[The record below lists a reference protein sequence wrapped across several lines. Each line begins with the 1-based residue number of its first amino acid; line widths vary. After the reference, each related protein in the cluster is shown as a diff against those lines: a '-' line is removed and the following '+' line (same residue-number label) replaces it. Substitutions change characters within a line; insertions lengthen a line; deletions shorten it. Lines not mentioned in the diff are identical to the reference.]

1 VLREFPCS
9 QRDDSVPIGPP
20 NVYERGSREEQRRTS
35 GVASLKRVYQ
45 NMETT
50 GAGYKAPAVSLAV

>member
-1 VLREFPCS
+1 M
-9 QRDDSVPIGPP
+9 GPP

>member
-1 VLREFPCS
+1 M
-9 QRDDSVPIGPP
+9 GPP

-50 GAGYKAPAVSLAV
+50 GAGKAPAVSLAV